1 MVISVVAQGTIK
13 AEGKVFELDSPS
25 GLAWLDSA
33 VSFRF
38 EPMEPN
44 KPYTARRETSKK
56 GNYWYGYRKVAGQ
69 LHKKYIGKGSEID
82 TARLEEIAEAL
93 NTRSQP
99 RVTQQVT
106 QQVTDK
112 VTQQVTD
119 RVTQQVTD
127 RVTQQVTDKVCDGD
141 RLTALELQ
149 VRTLQETLEAL
160 MEALPKLSEGLC
172 NRLELPNPNR
182 EVTDN
187 ELHNTIC
194 NLEAEELPGKL
205 GEGLC
210 NRLKLPSPNTE
221 VTDNELQTAIGNLRV
236 ENEFLKTDYAK
247 LLESSTRVT
256 SKLREEV
263 QQLRSQVQAE
273 RTKWE
278 ELREELDD
286 RPEIQKSVPAVADFP
301 EPSDLLNQ
309 LRARRKKSKTD
320 LADIEAVLEI
330 LSHPEE

>member
-1 MVISVVAQGTIK
+1 MVISVVARGMIK

-38 EPMEPN
+38 EPVEPN

-106 QQVTDK
+106 QR
-112 VTQQVTD
+112 VTD

-263 QQLRSQVQAE
+263 QQLQSQVQAE

-286 RPEIQKSVPAVADFP
+286 RPEIQKSVPAVAEFP
-301 EPSDLLNQ
+301 EADILLNR
-309 LRARRKKSKTD
+309 LRRSRKKSRAD
-320 LADIEAVLEI
+320 MADIEAVLEI
-330 LSHPEE
+330 LSYPKE